1 MGVWGEGEVRGH
13 SGKVKRRSNTKHT
26 HSRTSRSSS
35 PYIPTHQKTIS
46 FPQTLSSQKAHTHT
60 ELEAIFS
67 VHTGRKPER
76 MGMWV
81 ATPTVPCASLRLVL
95 HNGSA

>member
-13 SGKVKRRSNTKHT
+13 SGKVKQRSNTKHT
-26 HSRTSRSSS
+26 HTVEPVGPAR
-35 PYIPTHQKTIS
+35 PNIPTHQKTIS
-46 FPQTLSSQKAHTHT
+46 FPQTLKAHMHT

-81 ATPTVPCASLRLVL
+81 ATPTVPRTPLRLVL
-95 HNGSA
+95 LHNGRA

>member
-13 SGKVKRRSNTKHT
+13 LGKVKQRSNTKHT
-26 HSRTSRSSS
+26 HSRTSRPSS

-46 FPQTLSSQKAHTHT
+46 FPQTLKAHMHT

-67 VHTGRKPER
+67 VHTGRKPEC

-81 ATPTVPCASLRLVL
+81 ATPTVPRAPLRLVL